1 VAQVLGPRLEAFRVQ
16 PQLIGQLNQSVPQR
30 MRVAIGQAGESACF
44 AENLADRIGIRPR
57 RAIERHRAEC
67 EIVPGGD
74 LSFREQRVV
83 GSEALLLAKESYP
96 VDDDLP
102 DVVADWKEPS
112 REGLCPLGAD
122 VTSVL
127 LD

>member
-1 VAQVLGPRLEAFRVQ
+1 VAEVLGPRLEAFGVQ
-16 PQLIGQLNQSVPQR
+16 PQLMGQLNQSVPQR
-30 MRVAIGQAGESACF
+30 MRVEIGQAGESARF
-44 AENLADRIGIRPR
+44 AENLADMIGISPR

-74 LSFREQRVV
+74 REQRVV
-83 GSEALLLAKESYP
+83 GSEALFLAKESYP

-122 VTSVL
+122 VTTFPMF
-127 LD
+127 